1 MRRSF
6 LQRHSLVL
14 VVYGMILILML
25 IGAMNSERF
34 LSLRNLTNVL
44 RQAAYLGTAAL
55 GEMLVILTAGIDL
68 SIGSLVKLC
77 VLVSAI
83 LMDGNPDNVWMAVI
97 LTLGLGLL
105 VGLIHAF
112 LINEF
117 NLSPF
122 VVTFASLFI
131 LQGISLT
138 ITTKPIGR
146 ASRDFLMLYS
156 QKFLGVPII
165 VYYFIFITLL
175 IMFLLRKTVFGKHIY
190 AIGGNLS
197 VAQLSG
203 IPVKRVRYGV
213 YGLCSVLAASTGL
226 LWLMRMGVGDP
237 VIGKE
242 LELNAIIAVV
252 IGGTSLFGGRGT
264 VTFASLFILQGIS
277 LTITTKPIGRASRDF
292 LMLYSQK
299 FLGVPII
306 VYYFIFITL
315 LIMFLLRKT
324 VFGKHIYAI
333 GGNLSVAQLS
343 GIPVKRVRYGVYGLC
358 SVLAASTGL
367 LWLMRMGVGDP
378 VIGKE
383 LELNAIIA
391 VVIGGTSLFGGRGT
405 VTGVLGG
412 ILLLTFTDNL
422 LVVLGVN
429 QFISGLIKGIIFVAA
444 VALYKQADRAR
455 GGFSGP

>member
-14 VVYGMILILML
+14 VVYGMILVLMF

-175 IMFLLRKTVFGKHIY
+175 VMFLLRKTVFGKHIY
-190 AIGGNLS
+190 AIGGNLA

-203 IPVKRVRYGV
+203 IPVKKVRYGV
-213 YGLCSVLAASTGL
+213 YGLCSL
-226 LWLMRMGVGDP
+226 
-237 VIGKE
+237 
-242 LELNAIIAVV
+242 
-252 IGGTSLFGGRGT
+252 
-264 VTFASLFILQGIS
+264 
-277 LTITTKPIGRASRDF
+277 
-292 LMLYSQK
+292 
-299 FLGVPII
+299 
-306 VYYFIFITL
+306 
-315 LIMFLLRKT
+315 
-324 VFGKHIYAI
+324 
-333 GGNLSVAQLS
+333 
-343 GIPVKRVRYGVYGLC
+343 
-358 SVLAASTGL
+358 LAASTGL

-429 QFISGLIKGIIFVAA
+429 QFISGLIKGIIFVIA
-444 VALYKQADRAR
+444 VAFYKKADRAR

>member
-1 MRRSF
+1 MKRSLF
-6 LQRHSLVL
+6 QRHSLVL
-14 VVYGMILILML
+14 VVYGMILFLMF

-34 LSLRNLTNVL
+34 LSIRNLTNVL

-117 NLSPF
+117 NQSPF

-131 LQGISLT
+131 L
-138 ITTKPIGR
+138 R
-146 ASRDFLMLYS
+146 
-156 QKFLGVPII
+156 
-165 VYYFIFITLL
+165 
-175 IMFLLRKTVFGKHIY
+175 
-190 AIGGNLS
+190 
-197 VAQLSG
+197 
-203 IPVKRVRYGV
+203 
-213 YGLCSVLAASTGL
+213 
-226 LWLMRMGVGDP
+226 
-237 VIGKE
+237 
-242 LELNAIIAVV
+242 
-252 IGGTSLFGGRGT
+252 
-264 VTFASLFILQGIS
+264 GIS

-422 LVVLGVN
+422 MVVLGAN

-444 VALYKQADRAR
+444 VALYKQPDRKK

>member
-14 VVYGMILILML
+14 VVYGMILVLMT
-25 IGAMNSERF
+25 IGAINSERF
-34 LSLRNLTNVL
+34 LSIRNLTNVL

-68 SIGSLVKLC
+68 SIGSLVKLS

-97 LTLGLGLL
+97 LTLGMGLV

-165 VYYFIFITLL
+165 VY
-175 IMFLLRKTVFGKHIY
+175 H
-190 AIGGNLS
+190 
-197 VAQLSG
+197 
-203 IPVKRVRYGV
+203 
-213 YGLCSVLAASTGL
+213 
-226 LWLMRMGVGDP
+226 
-237 VIGKE
+237 
-242 LELNAIIAVV
+242 
-252 IGGTSLFGGRGT
+252 
-264 VTFASLFILQGIS
+264 
-277 LTITTKPIGRASRDF
+277 
-292 LMLYSQK
+292 
-299 FLGVPII
+299 
-306 VYYFIFITL
+306 FIFITL

-429 QFISGLIKGIIFVAA
+429 QFISGLIKGIIFVIA
-444 VALYKQADRAR
+444 VAFYKQADRTR
-455 GGFSGP
+455 GGFSTP

>member
-14 VVYGMILILML
+14 IVYGMILVLMF
-25 IGAMNSERF
+25 IGAINSERF

-44 RQAAYLGTAAL
+44 RQSAYLGIAAL

-68 SIGSLVKLC
+68 SIGSLVKLS

-97 LTLGLGLL
+97 LTLGMGLV

-122 VVTFASLFI
+122 V
-131 LQGISLT
+131 
-138 ITTKPIGR
+138 
-146 ASRDFLMLYS
+146 
-156 QKFLGVPII
+156 
-165 VYYFIFITLL
+165 
-175 IMFLLRKTVFGKHIY
+175 
-190 AIGGNLS
+190 
-197 VAQLSG
+197 
-203 IPVKRVRYGV
+203 
-213 YGLCSVLAASTGL
+213 
-226 LWLMRMGVGDP
+226 
-237 VIGKE
+237 
-242 LELNAIIAVV
+242 
-252 IGGTSLFGGRGT
+252 

-429 QFISGLIKGIIFVAA
+429 QFISGLIKGIIFVIA
-444 VALYKQADRAR
+444 VAFYKQADRTR
-455 GGFSGP
+455 GGFSTP

>member
-14 VVYGMILILML
+14 VVYGMILVLMF

-264 VTFASLFILQGIS
+264 VT
-277 LTITTKPIGRASRDF
+277 
-292 LMLYSQK
+292 
-299 FLGVPII
+299 
-306 VYYFIFITL
+306 
-315 LIMFLLRKT
+315 
-324 VFGKHIYAI
+324 
-333 GGNLSVAQLS
+333 
-343 GIPVKRVRYGVYGLC
+343 
-358 SVLAASTGL
+358 
-367 LWLMRMGVGDP
+367 
-378 VIGKE
+378 
-383 LELNAIIA
+383 
-391 VVIGGTSLFGGRGT
+391 
-405 VTGVLGG
+405 GVLGG

-422 LVVLGVN
+422 LFVLCVS
-429 QFISGLIKGIIFVAA
+429 QFISGLINGIIFVVA
-444 VALYKQADRAR
+444 VALYKQADRAS

>member
-1 MRRSF
+1 
-6 LQRHSLVL
+6 
-14 VVYGMILILML
+14 
-25 IGAMNSERF
+25 
-34 LSLRNLTNVL
+34 
-44 RQAAYLGTAAL
+44 LGTAAL

-117 NLSPF
+117 NQSPF
-122 VVTFASLFI
+122 V
-131 LQGISLT
+131 
-138 ITTKPIGR
+138 
-146 ASRDFLMLYS
+146 
-156 QKFLGVPII
+156 
-165 VYYFIFITLL
+165 
-175 IMFLLRKTVFGKHIY
+175 
-190 AIGGNLS
+190 
-197 VAQLSG
+197 
-203 IPVKRVRYGV
+203 
-213 YGLCSVLAASTGL
+213 
-226 LWLMRMGVGDP
+226 
-237 VIGKE
+237 
-242 LELNAIIAVV
+242 
-252 IGGTSLFGGRGT
+252 

-422 LVVLGVN
+422 MVVLGAN

-444 VALYKQADRAR
+444 VALYKQPDRKK

>member
-14 VVYGMILILML
+14 VVYGMILVLMF

-264 VTFASLFILQGIS
+264 VT
-277 LTITTKPIGRASRDF
+277 
-292 LMLYSQK
+292 
-299 FLGVPII
+299 
-306 VYYFIFITL
+306 
-315 LIMFLLRKT
+315 
-324 VFGKHIYAI
+324 
-333 GGNLSVAQLS
+333 
-343 GIPVKRVRYGVYGLC
+343 
-358 SVLAASTGL
+358 
-367 LWLMRMGVGDP
+367 
-378 VIGKE
+378 
-383 LELNAIIA
+383 
-391 VVIGGTSLFGGRGT
+391 
-405 VTGVLGG
+405 GVLGG

-429 QFISGLIKGIIFVAA
+429 QFISGLIKGIIFVIA
-444 VALYKQADRAR
+444 VAFYKQADRAR

>member
-1 MRRSF
+1 MKRSF
-6 LQRHSLVL
+6 FKKHSLIL
-14 VVYGMILILML
+14 VVYGLVMILML
-25 IGAMNSERF
+25 IGTFNSERF
-34 LSLRNLTNVL
+34 LTLRNLTNVF

-83 LMDGNPDNVWMAVI
+83 VMDGNPDNVWIAVL
-97 LTLGLGLL
+97 LTLGIGLL

-112 LINEF
+112 LINEL

-197 VAQLSG
+197 VAELSG
-203 IPVKRVRYGV
+203 IQIKKVRYGV
-213 YGLCSVLAASTGL
+213 YS
-226 LWLMRMGVGDP
+226 
-237 VIGKE
+237 
-242 LELNAIIAVV
+242 
-252 IGGTSLFGGRGT
+252 
-264 VTFASLFILQGIS
+264 
-277 LTITTKPIGRASRDF
+277 
-292 LMLYSQK
+292 
-299 FLGVPII
+299 
-306 VYYFIFITL
+306 
-315 LIMFLLRKT
+315 
-324 VFGKHIYAI
+324 
-333 GGNLSVAQLS
+333 
-343 GIPVKRVRYGVYGLC
+343 LC

-405 VTGVLGG
+405 VTGVIGG

-422 LVVLGVN
+422 LVVLGAS
-429 QFISGLIKGIIFVAA
+429 QFISGLVKGIIFVAA
-444 VALYKQADRAR
+444 VALYKQQDRSR
-455 GGFSGP
+455 GAHSGP

>member
-1 MRRSF
+1 
-6 LQRHSLVL
+6 
-14 VVYGMILILML
+14 
-25 IGAMNSERF
+25 
-34 LSLRNLTNVL
+34 
-44 RQAAYLGTAAL
+44 
-55 GEMLVILTAGIDL
+55 
-68 SIGSLVKLC
+68 
-77 VLVSAI
+77 
-83 LMDGNPDNVWMAVI
+83 MDGNPDNVWMAVI

-175 IMFLLRKTVFGKHIY
+175 IMFLLRKTG
-190 AIGGNLS
+190 
-197 VAQLSG
+197 
-203 IPVKRVRYGV
+203 
-213 YGLCSVLAASTGL
+213 
-226 LWLMRMGVGDP
+226 
-237 VIGKE
+237 
-242 LELNAIIAVV
+242 
-252 IGGTSLFGGRGT
+252 
-264 VTFASLFILQGIS
+264 
-277 LTITTKPIGRASRDF
+277 
-292 LMLYSQK
+292 
-299 FLGVPII
+299 
-306 VYYFIFITL
+306 
-315 LIMFLLRKT
+315 
-324 VFGKHIYAI
+324 FGKHIYAI

-429 QFISGLIKGIIFVAA
+429 QFISGLIKGIIFVIA
-444 VALYKQADRAR
+444 VAFYKQADRAR
-455 GGFSGP
+455 GGFSTP

>member
-14 VVYGMILILML
+14 VVYGMILVLMF

-156 QKFLGVPII
+156 QKFLGIPN
-165 VYYFIFITLL
+165 
-175 IMFLLRKTVFGKHIY
+175 TVF
-190 AIGGNLS
+190 LS
-197 VAQLSG
+197 RNM
-203 IPVKRVRYGV
+203 IRRV
-213 YGLCSVLAASTGL
+213 
-226 LWLMRMGVGDP
+226 
-237 VIGKE
+237 
-242 LELNAIIAVV
+242 
-252 IGGTSLFGGRGT
+252 
-264 VTFASLFILQGIS
+264 
-277 LTITTKPIGRASRDF
+277 
-292 LMLYSQK
+292 
-299 FLGVPII
+299 
-306 VYYFIFITL
+306 
-315 LIMFLLRKT
+315 
-324 VFGKHIYAI
+324 
-333 GGNLSVAQLS
+333 
-343 GIPVKRVRYGVYGLC
+343 
-358 SVLAASTGL
+358 
-367 LWLMRMGVGDP
+367 
-378 VIGKE
+378 
-383 LELNAIIA
+383 
-391 VVIGGTSLFGGRGT
+391 
-405 VTGVLGG
+405 
-412 ILLLTFTDNL
+412 
-422 LVVLGVN
+422 
-429 QFISGLIKGIIFVAA
+429 IKI
-444 VALYKQADRAR
+444 K
-455 GGFSGP
+455 

>member
-14 VVYGMILILML
+14 IVYGMILVLMF
-25 IGAMNSERF
+25 IGAINSERF

-44 RQAAYLGTAAL
+44 RQSAYLGIAAL

-68 SIGSLVKLC
+68 SIGSLVKLS

-97 LTLGLGLL
+97 LTLGMGLV

-138 ITTKPIGR
+138 ISTKPIGR
-146 ASRDFLMLYS
+146 ASKDFLMLYS
-156 QKFLGVPII
+156 QKFLGIPII

-175 IMFLLRKTVFGKHIY
+175 V
-190 AIGGNLS
+190 
-197 VAQLSG
+197 
-203 IPVKRVRYGV
+203 
-213 YGLCSVLAASTGL
+213 
-226 LWLMRMGVGDP
+226 
-237 VIGKE
+237 
-242 LELNAIIAVV
+242 
-252 IGGTSLFGGRGT
+252 
-264 VTFASLFILQGIS
+264 
-277 LTITTKPIGRASRDF
+277 
-292 LMLYSQK
+292 
-299 FLGVPII
+299 
-306 VYYFIFITL
+306 
-315 LIMFLLRKT
+315 MFLLRKT

-429 QFISGLIKGIIFVAA
+429 QYISGLVKGIIFVVA
-444 VALYKQADRAR
+444 VALYKQADRR
-455 GGFSGP
+455 KGVFSGP